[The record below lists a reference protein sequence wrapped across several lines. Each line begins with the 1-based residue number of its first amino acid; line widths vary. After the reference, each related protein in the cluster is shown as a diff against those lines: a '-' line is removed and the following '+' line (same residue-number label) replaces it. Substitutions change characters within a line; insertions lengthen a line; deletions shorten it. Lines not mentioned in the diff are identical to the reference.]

1 MDPYAQ
7 RQSLCSDIASLEST
21 IGQMERDKSD
31 IYFQIRMIQGQIDY
45 LRRHPLPGEIERL
58 EIHKAM
64 LNRRFLDVQGKIGDQ
79 HGELRVRRAQL
90 AQLDRSYSTNGNCD
104 LY

>member
-64 LNRRFLDVQGKIGDQ
+64 LNRRFLDVQQDRGPAW
-79 HGELRVRRAQL
+79 RAQGEE
-90 AQLDRSYSTNGNCD
+90 STVGPAGQK
-104 LY
+104 L